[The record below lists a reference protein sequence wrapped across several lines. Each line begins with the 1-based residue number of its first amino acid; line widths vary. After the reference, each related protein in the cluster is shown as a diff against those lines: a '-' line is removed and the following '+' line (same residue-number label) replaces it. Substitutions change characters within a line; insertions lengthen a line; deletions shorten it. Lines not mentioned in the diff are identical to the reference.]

1 MRRRILLLLFALCTS
16 LQWTMAQN
24 PKWVEKAKHAVFSI
38 VTYDKNDKILNTGN
52 GFFVSEDGIAL
63 SDYALFKGAQRAVI
77 INYEGKQMPVE
88 SIMGADDMYDVV
100 KFRVG
105 ITEKKVPALSLSVV
119 PPVVGA
125 DIYLLPYSTRS
136 DRSCAIGKVKAADK
150 IEGGYSYYTLDMR
163 LADKMVSCPLATTD
177 GQVFGMAQKSSGQDT
192 ATICY
197 AIDVNFAMKQSIS
210 ALSFSDMALN
220 DIGIKKALP
229 DTEEEA
235 LVFLGDGLKPLAMK
249 TISHLSAGWL
259 YWINTLSAVLDNAT
273 LAAIEVTPDIST
285 RTLTFLLMS
294 LIVSGGMLIPGN
306 IPNIICASKL
316 GIKSKEWAKAAV
328 GLGAAVMVAY
338 FIILTVVL

>member
-1 MRRRILLLLFALCTS
+1 MPLTIIKIILLTVVVQIGCVSSRVSCSLDALYEKATALEVGVMMALFA
-16 LQWTMAQN
+16 
-24 PKWVEKAKHAVFSI
+24 F
-38 VTYDKNDKILNTGN
+38 
-52 GFFVSEDGIAL
+52 
-63 SDYALFKGAQRAVI
+63 
-77 INYEGKQMPVE
+77 
-88 SIMGADDMYDVV
+88 
-100 KFRVG
+100 
-105 ITEKKVPALSLSVV
+105 VPALFAIRSGQWIDSVGPKKPVLIGICIMSVAVFLPLGFDVKTFGLWPLYASCMVNGLGFMLVQMTNQQLVGHLSD
-119 PPVVGA
+119 A
-125 DIYLLPYSTRS
+125 KNRTNNFAFL
-136 DRSCAIGKVKAADK
+136 AM
-150 IEGGYSYYTLDMR
+150 GYSAANLSAPIASGYLIDHLGWFVLGGILFMAG
-163 LADKMVSCPLATTD
+163 LASAIRDNPI
-177 GQVFGMAQKSSGQDT
+177 QKAPGPKPADASAPDEHS
-192 ATICY
+192 
-197 AIDVNFAMKQSIS
+197 VKSIVIR
-210 ALSFSDMALN
+210 AAKVYLFVM
-220 DIGIKKALP
+220 
-229 DTEEEA
+229 A